1 MYLCS
6 YVKKKKILCQ
16 KQKILYQKQIINKYK
31 QLKNYSYE
39 EKFNFGKDIAHEHA
53 YRRYNIRF
61 HSM

>member
-1 MYLCS
+1 MS
-6 YVKKKKILCQ
+6 KRKKILC
-16 KQKILYQKQIINKYK
+16 QKQIINKYK

-39 EKFNFGKDIAHEHA
+39 EKFNYGKDIAHEHA